1 MIRVVLVDDQ
11 ALVRTGLARILAAED
26 GFEVVAECAD
36 GAQAVAVVPQL
47 GPDLVLMDVRMPQ
60 MDGIEAT
67 RLLRGG
73 ADPPPVL
80 ALTTFGEDEVL
91 WGVIEAGASGFV
103 LKDSG
108 ADDLLSAAR
117 VVASGG
123 AWFDPA
129 VAPQMLRAY
138 RSVVAPGRRQ
148 AARLSLLTDREQ
160 DVLRLM
166 ARGALNTE
174 IARQLHVSQG
184 TVKSHIGAIFAK
196 LQVRDRAAAIVYAYD
211 HGIVGPGG

>member
-1 MIRVVLVDDQ
+1 
-11 ALVRTGLARILAAED
+11 
-26 GFEVVAECAD
+26 
-36 GAQAVAVVPQL
+36 
-47 GPDLVLMDVRMPQ
+47 
-60 MDGIEAT
+60 
-67 RLLRGG
+67 
-73 ADPPPVL
+73 
-80 ALTTFGEDEVL
+80 VL

-117 VVASGG
+117 VVVGGG
-123 AWFDPA
+123 AWFNPA

-138 RSVVAPGRRQ
+138 RSVVAPSRRQ
-148 AARLSLLTDREQ
+148 AARQSLLTDREQ

-184 TVKSHIGAIFAK
+184 TVKSHIGANFAK
-196 LQVRDRAAAIVYAYD
+196 LQVRDRAAAIVYAFD